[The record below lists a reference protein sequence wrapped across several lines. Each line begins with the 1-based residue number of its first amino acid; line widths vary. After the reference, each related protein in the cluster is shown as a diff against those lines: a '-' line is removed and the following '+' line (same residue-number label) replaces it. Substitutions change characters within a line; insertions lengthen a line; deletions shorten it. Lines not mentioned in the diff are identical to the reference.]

1 MGFRKIFRRI
11 NQNDP
16 DQIIDSKLKSKK
28 NKSKY
33 NLRYNGLLRTLM
45 IPLTIIVVRDIANEK
60 GFIRKTLGLFK
71 K

>member
-1 MGFRKIFRRI
+1 MVFKKKFRHGKQS
-11 NQNDP
+11 NP
-16 DQIIDSKLKSKK
+16 DQIIDTKLKSKR

-33 NLRYNGLLRTLM
+33 NIKYNGLLRTLM

-60 GFIRKTLGLFK
+60 GIIRKALRLFK

>member
-1 MGFRKIFRRI
+1 MVFRKIFKHSKP
-11 NQNDP
+11 NDP

-28 NKSKY
+28 NKTRY
-33 NLRYNGLLRTLM
+33 NIKYNGLLRTLM

-60 GFIRKTLGLFK
+60 GIIRKTLRLFK